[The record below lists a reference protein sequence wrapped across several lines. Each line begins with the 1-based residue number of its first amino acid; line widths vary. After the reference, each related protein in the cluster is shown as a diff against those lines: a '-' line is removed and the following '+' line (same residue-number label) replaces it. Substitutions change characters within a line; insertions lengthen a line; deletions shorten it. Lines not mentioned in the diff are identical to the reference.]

1 MAMLIASLNDVLI
14 QEKLLFKSLT
24 TIGSDIHADI
34 YINDQIIPSVAAHI
48 NHQSHSFTLIATE
61 PKFPIKINNHAFTKH
76 LLKDKDQIEIGP
88 FKIVFHANTAENSE
102 QNTNEHHL
110 EVTAYKRLLQFSK
123 KLAEEEG
130 IPKLLNA
137 LMDEVIAVTHAEKGF
152 LVLYEN
158 GIAKVKVARN
168 VQGQSLEKTV
178 DELSDSILTKVL
190 QSKTPIVVSDAL
202 HDAEFK
208 ASSSVIN
215 FKLTSVMCVPLM
227 HQGTLFG
234 AIYLGNNSFINAFD
248 NTSLELLTI
257 FASQASLLVQHALH
271 INALTEQTNH
281 LKASLEFTKFG
292 GIIGSCSH
300 MQQVFNDI
308 DKIAS
313 TDVSVLIFGETGTG
327 KELIARELHRRSGR
341 AVGPFTV
348 INCGAIPENLL
359 ESELFGHVR
368 GAFTGAVTSRIGR
381 FQSAHHG
388 TLFLDE
394 IGEMPLHLQ
403 VKILRALQDHRITR
417 VGDGKS
423 EEVDIRILAAT
434 NRDLS
439 AMVKEG
445 TFREDLYYRLNVVQI
460 DVPPLRQ
467 RGNDVLVIAHYF
479 LQKYSKI
486 YGKDILG
493 LSEQAQNAILNYN
506 WPGNVRQLENRIRRA
521 IVMSEGN
528 RIKPCDLDITN
539 TEILAIMP
547 LSDALEKFRQQYIA
561 DALERNAGNRTQ
573 TAKELGIDPRTIFR
587 HLEDRR
593 KQSEKYAS

>member
-1 MAMLIASLNDVLI
+1 MAMLIASLNDVPI
-14 QEKLLFKSLT
+14 QEKILFKSLT

-34 YINDQIIPSVAAHI
+34 QIDDQKIPSVAAHI
-48 NHQSHSFTLIATE
+48 SHQSQSFTLIATE
-61 PKFPIKINNHAFTKH
+61 PKFPIKINDRTFTTH
-76 LLKDKDQIEIGP
+76 VLKDQDQITIGG
-88 FKIVFHANTAENSE
+88 FKIKFYANSSGVSE
-102 QNTNEHHL
+102 EYRSQHYL
-110 EVTAYKRLLQFSK
+110 ELNAYKRLLQFSK
-123 KLAEEEG
+123 KLAKEEG
-130 IPKLLNA
+130 IPQLLNA
-137 LMDEVIAVTHAEKGF
+137 LMDEIIAVTHAEKGF

-158 GIAKVKVARN
+158 EIAKVKVARN
-168 VQGQSLEKTV
+168 VQGESLEKTV
-178 DELSDSILTKVL
+178 DELSDSILAKVL
-190 QSKTPIVVSDAL
+190 QSKSPIVVSDAL

-215 FKLTSVMCVPLM
+215 LKLTSVMCVPLM

-248 NTSLELLTI
+248 STSLELLTI
-257 FASQASLLVQHALH
+257 FASQASLLVQHAFH

-300 MQQVFNDI
+300 MQQVFSNI

-341 AVGPFTV
+341 AMGPFAV

-381 FQSAHHG
+381 FQAAHHG

-394 IGEMPLHLQ
+394 IGEMPQHLQ

-417 VGDGKS
+417 VGDEKS
-423 EEVDIRILAAT
+423 EEIDIRILAAT

-439 AMVKEG
+439 AMVKKG
-445 TFREDLYYRLNVVQI
+445 TFREDLYYRLNVVEI

-467 RGNDVLVIAHYF
+467 RGNDALVIANYF

-493 LSEQAQNAILNYN
+493 LSEQAQNAILNYD

-521 IVMSEGN
+521 IVMSEGK
-528 RIKPCDLDITN
+528 RINPVDLDISN
-539 TEILAIMP
+539 AEISSTMS

-587 HLEDRR
+587 HLEDKR
-593 KQSEKYAS
+593 KQSEKYVS